1 MTDMNAPRYR
11 QTFSDALHAIPLLE
25 DGDGLGWD
33 QDASRWRIY
42 SLRAGTSLD
51 PEVVRVKNRI
61 IAVSVTGYE
70 IMSCAADKKM
80 LH

>member
-1 MTDMNAPRYR
+1 MSTMCARYR

-33 QDASRWRIY
+33 ASVSQWRIY
-42 SLRAGTSLD
+42 ALSEGTDLE
-51 PEVVRVKNRI
+51 PELVRVGRHV

-70 IMSCAADKKM
+70 IMSIAAQQKK